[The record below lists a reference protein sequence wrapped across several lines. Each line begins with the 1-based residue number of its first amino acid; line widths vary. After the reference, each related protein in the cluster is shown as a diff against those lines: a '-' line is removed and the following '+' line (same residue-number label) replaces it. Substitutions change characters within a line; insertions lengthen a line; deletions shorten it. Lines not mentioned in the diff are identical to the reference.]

1 MSEEDECD
9 GNNSQGTPNASEG
22 ELHQLRRQ
30 SKIETYTYRDF
41 TKVRLDNCDDTNEDN
56 DGGGGGGAMRGTAS
70 SKTKKASAFRV
81 TDKLDAMLR
90 DPGKQHSVV
99 DGSRCIH
106 GTPSRPSLSSPPL
119 SLPISFARNRRC
131 RISNS
136 PSLFSSAHK
145 RNESTKNKTVNE
157 MPQRAGDDPR
167 LDAPRQ
173 IVEGAESRAVHGLC
187 PPEVLRPRQLP
198 QLRSLSQCLVSG
210 ASPRAS
216 LSVLFFVIML
226 QKTTTRPIVSLIC
239 LCMNPLPSAAP
250 FSLIDIVFISSTPAT
265 KTTWNELRGF
275 RRISSGVDIDSY
287 YHEVRRHKQYENKKE
302 DNDERTM
309 DHSIL
314 PLPLTRHSSL
324 LFFTCSFVSRSYSS
338 GAFRSYALE

>member
-1 MSEEDECD
+1 M
-9 GNNSQGTPNASEG
+9 N
-22 ELHQLRRQ
+22 QLRRQ

-106 GTPSRPSLSSPPL
+106 GTPSRPLLSSPPL

-157 MPQRAGDDPR
+157 MPKRAGDDPR

-173 IVEGAESRAVHGLC
+173 IVEGAESRAIHGLC

-216 LSVLFFVIML
+216 LSVLFFVIVL
-226 QKTTTRPIVSLIC
+226 QKTTSHCFAHLFMHVSASIGGAILAYRHRLHIIY
-239 LCMNPLPSAAP
+239 NR
-250 FSLIDIVFISSTPAT
+250 
-265 KTTWNELRGF
+265 NE
-275 RRISSGVDIDSY
+275 
-287 YHEVRRHKQYENKKE
+287 N
-302 DNDERTM
+302 NMERTQGIPP
-309 DHSIL
+309 HLLGSRHRFLL
-314 PLPLTRHSSL
+314 PR
-324 LFFTCSFVSRSYSS
+324 
-338 GAFRSYALE
+338 GAAT